1 MTVDYKRVLLKEN
14 PFPFHAVSNGTT
26 WKRNVTRPEKEN
38 NLFTQERLR
47 LLEDQQSFTYQS
59 EYCSKSGTNIYIYI
73 YAFSRRFYPKR
84 LTLHSSDSFYIL
96 SALAFPGNRTHDL
109 GVANAMLYQLSYRK
123 AVKRWTFKKDG
134 TATISQRR
142 PGRPRKLTPRQ
153 ERLLMRRVEKN
164 RHASSL
170 QLSKEVESQTGVTIS
185 RDTIRHS
192 LQRNGMHGC
201 RPRKKPLLKPRHK
214 KARLEFAR
222 AHADKDEDYWHSIL
236 WSDETKIHVFG
247 TDGFKTVRRRKG
259 EEYKEKCMVPTVKHG
274 GVLMWGCMSAA
285 GVGELHFIDGIM
297 NSQMYCSILKEK
309 MLPSPRALGRRALF
323 QHDNDPKHTSK
334 ATVGFLKKNRMKVI
348 QWPSM
353 SPDLNPIEH
362 LWGILK
368 RQVEHHSPSSIQSL
382 KEVILEEWKK
392 IDLAKCRQ
400 LVHSM
405 PRRLGAVIK
414 NHGGHTKY

>member
-1 MTVDYKRVLLKEN
+1 
-14 PFPFHAVSNGTT
+14 
-26 WKRNVTRPEKEN
+26 
-38 NLFTQERLR
+38 
-47 LLEDQQSFTYQS
+47 
-59 EYCSKSGTNIYIYI
+59 
-73 YAFSRRFYPKR
+73 
-84 LTLHSSDSFYIL
+84 
-96 SALAFPGNRTHDL
+96 
-109 GVANAMLYQLSYRK
+109 
-123 AVKRWTFKKDG
+123 
-134 TATISQRR
+134 
-142 PGRPRKLTPRQ
+142 
-153 ERLLMRRVEKN
+153 MRRIEEN

-185 RDTIRHS
+185 RDTIRRT
-192 LQRNGMHGC
+192 LQNGMHGC

-222 AHADKDEDYWHSIL
+222 AHADKDEDYRDSIL
-236 WSDETKIHVFG
+236 WSDETKINVFG
-247 TDGFKTVRRRKG
+247 TDGFKTVWRRKG
-259 EEYKEKCMVPTVKHG
+259 EEYKEKCMIP
-274 GVLMWGCMSAA
+274 SAA
-285 GVGELHFIDGIM
+285 GIGELHFIDGIM

-309 MLPSPRALGRRALF
+309 MLPSLRALGRRALF

-334 ATVGFLKKNRMKVI
+334 ATVGFLKKNSVKVI

-353 SPDLNPIEH
+353 SPELNPIEH

-368 RQVEHHSPSSIQSL
+368 RQVEHHSPSSIQSP

-392 IDLAKCRQ
+392 INLAKCRQ